1 MQWLSDFFEF
11 EFLNSHYC
19 KLDSSWKRHAANSV
33 ASSILIETW
42 SLRQLSGRLQAG
54 VIGLEASA
62 PAPRTV
68 PASEADHTRPGQ
80 LITPGPGLG
89 LATASQ
95 FNELFSLA
103 PALAA
108 ADKSWHVWSQPGG
121 CSPLLYRAVFVIC
134 TVALCTGALPSCG
147 L

>member
-19 KLDSSWKRHAANSV
+19 KLDSSWKRHAANLVVSL
-33 ASSILIETW
+33 ILIETW

-103 PALAA
+103 PARADMCDHNPGAA
-108 ADKSWHVWSQPGG
+108 V
-121 CSPLLYRAVFVIC
+121 R
-134 TVALCTGALPSCG
+134 CTGLC

>member
-1 MQWLSDFFEF
+1 M
-11 EFLNSHYC
+11 
-19 KLDSSWKRHAANSV
+19 
-33 ASSILIETW
+33 
-42 SLRQLSGRLQAG
+42 SGRLQAG

-62 PAPRTV
+62 LAPRTV
-68 PASEADHTRPGQ
+68 PASEADHSRLGQ

-108 ADKSWHVWSQPGG
+108 DMCDHNPGA
-121 CSPLLYRAVFVIC
+121 AVR
-134 TVALCTGALPSCG
+134 CTGLC